1 MTDAQYLK
9 AIEDAL
15 VTYDANG
22 DWVQFIVATA
32 AAIRAWRAR

>member
-15 VTYDANG
+15 VTLEADG
-22 DWVQFIVATA
+22 DWLKFIRATR
-32 AAIRAWRAR
+32 AAIEAWRAR